1 MSINFRGNIDK
12 AAPSFFLHAWEC
24 SLSEKEGAHDEEI
37 KHRAVEFF
45 IVVLDRFLRLVRRGV
60 GNDNIDSA
68 QFVTRL
74 FDEAFDFGFL

>member
-1 MSINFRGNIDK
+1 MGIDLGGDVDK
-12 AAPSFFLHAWEC
+12 AAPSFFLHAWER
-24 SLSEKEGAHDEEI
+24 SLGEKEGAHDEEI

-45 IVVLDRFLRLVRRGV
+45 VVVLDRFLRLVRRGV